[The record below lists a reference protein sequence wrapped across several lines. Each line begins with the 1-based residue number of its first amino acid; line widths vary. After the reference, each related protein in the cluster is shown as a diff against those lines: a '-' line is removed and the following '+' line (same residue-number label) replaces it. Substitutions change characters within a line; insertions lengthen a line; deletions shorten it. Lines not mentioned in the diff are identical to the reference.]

1 MSGPGVP
8 MPLGPTGL
16 PKVPGMPPAPPI
28 PGAKQVAEAKQKG
41 ASVIALVTALG
52 GLLVA
57 TIGMIAYF
65 VLRK

>member
-1 MSGPGVP
+1 M
-8 MPLGPTGL
+8 GL
-16 PKVPGMPPAPPI
+16 PKVPGVPPAPPI
-28 PGAKQVAEAKQKG
+28 PGAKQVDEAKQKG

-57 TIGMIAYF
+57 TIGIIAYF